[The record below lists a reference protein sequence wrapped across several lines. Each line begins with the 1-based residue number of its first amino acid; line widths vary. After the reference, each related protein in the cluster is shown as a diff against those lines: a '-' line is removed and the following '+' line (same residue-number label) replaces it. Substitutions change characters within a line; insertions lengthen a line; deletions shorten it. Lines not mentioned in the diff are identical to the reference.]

1 MLITFVYRPYVG
13 NLLLHR
19 NLTGGSKLIHMQ
31 TTIQKP
37 GLKKL
42 FDNKFLTYVV
52 ADNNGRGKVVEI
64 EIIVTGRKISYT
76 YTSIRERG

>member
-1 MLITFVYRPYVG
+1 
-13 NLLLHR
+13 
-19 NLTGGSKLIHMQ
+19 MQ

-52 ADNNGRGKVVEI
+52 ADSNGRGKVVEI
-64 EIIVTGRKISYT
+64 EIKVTGRKISYS